1 MAESTESRTS
11 PGVILSPA
19 TKVAGYARVWR
30 LILPLIFLGAGWFAF
45 DHWMQ
50 PEVREKRQRDLP
62 QLPKTRV
69 IELNV
74 VDFEPQIETSG
85 VVRAHNQITL
95 TSQVSGRIVATHPQ
109 FEDGAYFEEGTVL
122 VELDKADFKTAVAS
136 AKSQEAQA
144 LAILAQEQTRAKQA
158 RLDWEDLG
166 YEEEPSDLVLRVPQ
180 LREAEA
186 RVEAAAAQL
195 EQAERGLERCQ
206 IRAPFDGRMRQRM
219 VGVSQTI
226 SSGTSLASIFA
237 VDYAEVR
244 LPIEARHIRFL
255 ELPEEASD
263 SPVKIILRDALDESN
278 KIEREAWIVRTEGAL
293 NEQSLDLFAIARI
306 DDPFGRESGKAPLRI
321 GQPVSAKVPGR
332 PFEKVVVIP
341 REAVRQLSRITVVDR
356 DSHMISKR
364 MVTPLWENETD
375 LIVSDESL
383 VDGTLLATAFL
394 VYTPDGTP
402 VEILP
407 DPSPEGETPVA
418 TNGNDNKTD

>member
-244 LPIEARHIRFL
+244 LPICL
-255 ELPEEASD
+255 LYTSD
-263 SPVKIILRDALDESN
+263 AADE
-278 KIEREAWIVRTEGAL
+278 
-293 NEQSLDLFAIARI
+293 
-306 DDPFGRESGKAPLRI
+306 
-321 GQPVSAKVPGR
+321 
-332 PFEKVVVIP
+332 
-341 REAVRQLSRITVVDR
+341 
-356 DSHMISKR
+356 
-364 MVTPLWENETD
+364 
-375 LIVSDESL
+375 
-383 VDGTLLATAFL
+383 
-394 VYTPDGTP
+394 
-402 VEILP
+402 
-407 DPSPEGETPVA
+407 
-418 TNGNDNKTD
+418 